1 VERADTAPAPPVVI
15 GLADDDAQRPTDAYF
30 AAFRWEPP
38 PIDPV
43 SLSASVFLTMLDDVA
58 TTKA

>member
-1 VERADTAPAPPVVI
+1 MERADAAPAPVVI
-15 GLADDDAQRPTDAYF
+15 GLADDDAHRPAEAYF

-38 PIDPV
+38 PIDPT

-58 TTKA
+58 MTEA